1 MVVTRLSFQG
11 GLMDI
16 TIATEVAAALAPAL
30 PYLLKGTEE
39 AAKEAGKKLGSAV
52 WEKGVKLWELLR
64 PKVEGNPSASKAL
77 DRIVKEPERKGAQI
91 AFQVELE
98 DILLAEPQLLAQL
111 AELLK
116 SAGDTQAFHASNIGD
131 GAIAQGAGAV
141 AASKNSVSVG
151 GDEHGN
157 ITLGKNGD

>member
-1 MVVTRLSFQG
+1 
-11 GLMDI
+11 MDI

-39 AAKEAGKKLGSAV
+39 AAKEAGKKLGAAA
-52 WEKGVKLWELLR
+52 WDQCVKVWELLK
-64 PKVEGNPSASKAL
+64 PKVEANPSASKAL
-77 DRIVKEPERKGAQI
+77 DRIVKEPERKGIQT

-116 SAGDTQAFHASNIGD
+116 AAGDAQTYHGSNIGD
-131 GAIAQGAGAV
+131 GAVAQGNGAV
-141 AASKNSVSVG
+141 AAGKGSVAVG
-151 GDEHGN
+151 GDVTGN
-157 ITLGKNGD
+157 IAIGQSGD